1 MKKTILIFGISSF
14 VGSNLVE
21 LLKDEFRIIGTYYKT
36 PVFIPGVTCLPCDV
50 LKKEFVSS
58 IVARFRPDH
67 TIYAVGLSS
76 LKGCQLFSK
85 QADALNSAGAVNCC
99 TASERIGSKF
109 ILISSGFV
117 LGGDNIIYRE
127 GDTPFPNTAYGFSL
141 SSTEFYVQRSCL
153 NYLIL
158 RCSSLY
164 GRSYNSGRNNWFENM
179 QLSFAKGE
187 PVFADDT
194 VQTGFLDVHLM
205 IRILKASLE
214 KEVTNRL
221 FHVSSKDFMTRY
233 EFSRLYAKIFKKD
246 QSLIQKTSGRF
257 PVDKSKDSKGSY
269 HYMLDTSNIEEFLN
283 NKMPKV
289 EDSLLLTYKRL
300 STGRSS

>member
-14 VGSNLVE
+14 IGSNLLE
-21 LLKDEFRIIGTYYKT
+21 LLRDEFRIIGTYHET
-36 PVFIPGVTCLPCDV
+36 PVFIAGITCLPCDV

-58 IVARFRPDH
+58 IVARFRPEL

-76 LKGCQLFSK
+76 LKECQLFPKRS
-85 QADALNSAGAVNCC
+85 DALNSAGAVNCC

-109 ILISSGFV
+109 ILISSAFV
-117 LGGDNIIYRE
+117 LGGENTIYRE
-127 GDTPFPNTAYGFSL
+127 SETPFPNTAYGFSL
-141 SSTEFYVQRSCL
+141 STTEFYVQRSCL

-164 GRSYNSGRNNWFENM
+164 GRSYNSAQSNWFEIM

-194 VQTGFLDVHLM
+194 VKTGFLDIHLM
-205 IRILKASLE
+205 ISFLKSSLD
-214 KEVTNRL
+214 KDVTNRL

-233 EFSRLYAKIFKKD
+233 DFAKLYAKIFKKD
-246 QSLIQKTSGRF
+246 QGLIQKTSGRF
-257 PVDKSKDSKGSY
+257 PVDKNKESKGTY

-283 NKMPKV
+283 EKMPTV
-289 EDSLLLTYKRL
+289 EDSLLSTYKRL
-300 STGRSS
+300 STGRLS